1 MSWATLMIRSGA
13 VLGALGVLAGAFGA
27 HGLEGQVSAERL
39 DTFAT
44 GASYHLWHALALVL
58 TGVVAR
64 QRSPRAS
71 LMAAGVCFAVGVVL
85 FSGSLYALVL
95 LDAPMLGMITPLGGL
110 TLVAGWLLLAFGV
123 GGDSDA

>member
-1 MSWATLMIRSGA
+1 MNQATVMMRAGA

-39 DTFAT
+39 HTFAT

-58 TGVVAR
+58 TGAVAR

-71 LMAAGVCFAVGVVL
+71 LTWAGLCFAIGVVL

-110 TLVAGWLLLAFGV
+110 TLVAGWALLAFGV
-123 GGDSDA
+123 GGQADP